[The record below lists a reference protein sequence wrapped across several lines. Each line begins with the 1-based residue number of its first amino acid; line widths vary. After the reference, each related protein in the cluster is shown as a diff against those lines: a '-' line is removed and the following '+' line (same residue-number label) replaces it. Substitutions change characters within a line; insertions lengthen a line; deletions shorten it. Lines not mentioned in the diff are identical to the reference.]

1 MFSGEKVGWVAVE
14 LALKSM
20 LKRAAGVK
28 GAVARMLN
36 GLALDWI
43 LLFKALAMIRARRE
57 EDISTSYTGVAGCL
71 IAGIIMAVAK
81 PLVSWLTGFNPD
93 NPPQGLEE
101 VGAMMGKLITL
112 VTYLGVV
119 LAVIGLIWAGL
130 NMLRRRR

>member
-1 MFSGEKVGWVAVE
+1 MV
-14 LALKSM
+14 LKSIF
-20 LKRAAGVK
+20 KCAARAKSAIMR
-28 GAVARMLN
+28 ALD

-43 LLFKALAMIRARRE
+43 LLFRALAMIRARRE
-57 EDISTSYTGVAGCL
+57 EDISVSYTGVAGCL

>member
-1 MFSGEKVGWVAVE
+1 LVVRLK
-14 LALKSM
+14 LKST
-20 LKRAAGVK
+20 LKGVFERNKSAVAGV
-28 GAVARMLN
+28 LN
-36 GLALDWI
+36 GLAFDWI
-43 LLFKALAMIRARRE
+43 LLFRAVAMIRARRE
-57 EDISTSYTGVAGCL
+57 EDVSVSYTGVVGCL

-81 PLVSWLTGFNPD
+81 PLVTWLTGFNPD

-130 NMLRRRR
+130 NMLRKSP